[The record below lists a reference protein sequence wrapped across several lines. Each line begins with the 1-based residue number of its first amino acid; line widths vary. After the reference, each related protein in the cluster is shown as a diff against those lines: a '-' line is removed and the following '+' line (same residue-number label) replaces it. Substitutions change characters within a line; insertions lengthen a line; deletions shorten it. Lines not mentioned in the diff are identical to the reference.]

1 MTTAFA
7 RHFAA
12 KTRTKT
18 GINNGDEIFIT
29 LADDAPPWL
38 KEAVRE
44 AHQDTLPSDWIYAE
58 CQAATLAFDEGSLD
72 DSEDDDC
79 VHEHTDSRID
89 TATKDLYQ
97 WAADFCLT
105 DTFAAAEEEA
115 TDMGMLEE
123 KETVKRIMSVQYAAI
138 RYIAD
143 TMRQACI
150 AAVKEGYS

>member
-7 RHFAA
+7 RHFVTHTRGAA
-12 KTRTKT
+12 
-18 GINNGDEIFIT
+18 DIT
-29 LADDAPPWL
+29 YVTLTEGAPDWL

-44 AHQDTLPSDWIYAE
+44 AHQGTLPSDWIYAE
-58 CQAATLAFDEGSLD
+58 CQAATIAFDEGTLD

-138 RYIAD
+138 RHVTD
-143 TMRQACI
+143 VMRQACI
-150 AAVKEGYS
+150 KAVKESHS